1 MTGSYQSIRAKVEQ
15 RSYSISSAMKIKTHI
30 LLLLAALLYS
40 ACSGAEQEFVAEP
53 PSLQEMLITAQPGDT
68 IRIGSGTFS
77 FTRPLSLFDI
87 ENVTIS
93 GEGMDETVL
102 DFKNQVE
109 GAEGLLVKADRVTI
123 ENLTISDTKGDGI
136 KVQDSDGVTIRNV
149 RVNWSGGPSELN
161 GAYGLYPVSSRN
173 ILIEY
178 SEVSGASDAG
188 IYVGQSEDVV
198 VRKNRVFENVA
209 GIEIEN
215 CIRAKVYDNDVRN
228 NTGGILVFDLPGLM
242 LKNGR
247 EIQIFNNLVIENNH
261 PNFAP
266 EGNIVGMVPAG
277 TGILVM
283 ATDQV
288 EVFDNEITNHSTANT
303 TVLSYLITQLEFTDS
318 EYNPFP
324 SAVFIYDNNYSRNPA
339 LPDTTRMMGQVLAG
353 LFESDVP
360 DIIHDGLFNPS
371 NLQDG
376 QLQNRDNQICIDY
389 NSAAS
394 FANINALSN
403 FNEPLINPD
412 YYRCDPVVFEQLR
425 SAHIGL

>member
-1 MTGSYQSIRAKVEQ
+1 
-15 RSYSISSAMKIKTHI
+15 MKKKTLI
-30 LLLLAALLYS
+30 MSLLTALLYS
-40 ACSGAEQEFVAEP
+40 ACSGAEQEFAAEP

-93 GEGMDETVL
+93 GEGIDETVL

-109 GAEGLLVKADRVTI
+109 GAEGLLVKADGVTI

-149 RVNWSGGPSELN
+149 RVTWSGGPSELN

-173 ILIEY
+173 VLIEY

-198 VRKNRVFENVA
+198 VRHNRVFENVA

-247 EIQIFNNLVIENNH
+247 EIQIFNNLVIDNNH

-288 EVFDNEITNHSTANT
+288 EVFDNEITNHSTTNT
-303 TVLSYLITQLEFTDS
+303 TVLSYLITQLEYTDP

-324 SAVFIYDNNYSRNPA
+324 SAVFIYDNNYSRDPA

-360 DIIHDGLFNPS
+360 DIIHDGFFNPA
-371 NLQDG
+371 NLHDG

-389 NSAAS
+389 NSAATIV
-394 FANINALSN
+394 NINAPSN

-412 YYRCDPVVFEQLR
+412 YYRCDPGIFEQLR
-425 SAHIGL
+425 LAHTGL